1 MDRQKYYQRR
11 KIEST
16 YLVQQ
21 ELESLRKE
29 LHIAVLEKEDIEEKF
44 EIFQVRGIQF
54 LVDQKCFFKETAL
67 IKVYENFYDLYHF
80 SQTAVA
86 KPFKHHLYLNFIKFK
101 FLC

>member
-11 KIEST
+11 KIESA

-54 LVDQKCFFKETAL
+54 LINETVNKSL
-67 IKVYENFYDLYHF
+67 RKRL
-80 SQTAVA
+80 
-86 KPFKHHLYLNFIKFK
+86 
-101 FLC
+101 

>member
-54 LVDQKCFFKETAL
+54 LVDQKVFFQRNCSNKSL
-67 IKVYENFYDLYHF
+67 RKL
-80 SQTAVA
+80 
-86 KPFKHHLYLNFIKFK
+86 L
-101 FLC
+101 